1 MPFFYCLKQKKNCMI
16 YNKALGITDED
27 VSQENNLETLYI
39 WKRSID
45 IQITELLKSVD
56 NWQRLSQ
63 NGKTLYKC
71 LFSFKKIIACRIREL
86 KMLSGYRSERS
97 LRKDRTLSMIF
108 MQKAKNI
115 LDKETYKKIL
125 SASQAEMVD

>member
-1 MPFFYCLKQKKNCMI
+1 MI
-16 YNKALGITDED
+16 YNKTLGITDED
-27 VSQENNLETLYI
+27 VSQENNLETLNI
-39 WKRSID
+39 WKRSVD
-45 IQITELLKSVD
+45 VQITELLKGVD

-71 LFSFKKIIACRIREL
+71 LFTFKKIIACRIGEL

-97 LRKDRTLSMIF
+97 LKKDRTLSMIF
-108 MQKAKNI
+108 MQKAKDI

>member
-1 MPFFYCLKQKKNCMI
+1 MI

-27 VSQENNLETLYI
+27 VSRENNLETLNI
-39 WKRSID
+39 WKRSVD
-45 IQITELLKSVD
+45 VQITELLKGVD

-63 NGKTLYKC
+63 NGKMLYKC
-71 LFSFKKIIACRIREL
+71 LFSFKKIIACRIGEL
-86 KMLSGYRSERS
+86 RMSSGYRSERS
-97 LRKDRTLSMIF
+97 LKKDRTLSMIF
-108 MQKAKNI
+108 MQKAKDI